1 MLKALGLLLKWL
13 FLKKPDQSK
22 GPTLKERDHQTVR
35 ADQESEIHRGPK
47 GGLYRIDAK
56 GRKVYLKASE
66 QPKQGKPRRAKR
78 RRTKTAYV
86 DLRAFTQCYPLPHSF
101 KWSLRRVELNL
112 SCK

>member
-1 MLKALGLLLKWL
+1 M
-13 FLKKPDQSK
+13 
-22 GPTLKERDHQTVR
+22 LKERAHQIVR

-78 RRTKTAYV
+78 S
-86 DLRAFTQCYPLPHSF
+86 HS
-101 KWSLRRVELNL
+101 KAA
-112 SCK
+112 

>member
-22 GPTLKERDHQTVR
+22 GSTLKERAHQTVR

-47 GGLYRIDAK
+47 GGLYRIDTK

-66 QPKQGKPRRAKR
+66 QPKQGKPRRAR
-78 RRTKTAYV
+78 RRPSKA
-86 DLRAFTQCYPLPHSF
+86 A
-101 KWSLRRVELNL
+101 
-112 SCK
+112 

>member
-22 GPTLKERDHQTVR
+22 GPTLKERAHQTVR
-35 ADQESEIHRGPK
+35 ADQESEIRRGPK

-78 RRTKTAYV
+78 RRTKTAKV
-86 DLRAFTQCYPLPHSF
+86 ELRAYAVLPLTPFIQVVTEKSGTQF
-101 KWSLRRVELNL
+101 KL
-112 SCK
+112 

>member
-22 GPTLKERDHQTVR
+22 GPTFKERAHQPVR
-35 ADQESEIHRGPK
+35 PDQESEIHRGPK
-47 GGLYRIDAK
+47 GGLYRIDAL

-78 RRTKTAYV
+78 RRTKS
-86 DLRAFTQCYPLPHSF
+86 H
-101 KWSLRRVELNL
+101 K
-112 SCK
+112 